1 MESKEQIKQKVYK
14 ILDELIEIN
23 ESILYTVGYGYT
35 QKTLDGLK
43 KFKSTL
49 KNLEK
54 ELKAEQLADY
64 LKIMN

>member
-35 QKTLDGLK
+35 QKTLDGLNR
-43 KFKSTL
+43 FKLTL
-49 KNLEK
+49 KDFEK
-54 ELKAEQLADY
+54 ELKAEQLTDY
-64 LKIMN
+64 LKLTN